1 MDACSGESNS
11 QHVLLCGDIVW
22 GGNAVQVT
30 HVAEREIKKVSQQ
43 VLFRA
48 VVKQMTSVYITSSH
62 DCVKLK

>member
-22 GGNAVQVT
+22 GGNAVQIT
-30 HVAEREIKKVSQQ
+30 HVAEREIKKV
-43 VLFRA
+43 LFRA
-48 VVKQMTSVYITSSH
+48 VVKHMTSVYITSSH